1 MKIQYQGPT
10 QFRRIVEETCTQV
23 KEDYERQDVVIA
35 VARPFFYPVDKNEPI
50 GIRFPTQEFINTYVG
65 TRIGNIEKLLNRR
78 RGISE
83 QRFRDLCSELRKF
96 SFTCSVDE
104 HGNAYDNAPGAMYEP
119 VTDKVYLD
127 PLTFSLYYLCTQ
139 RGVGVPNDTDQ
150 VEYIRHELVHND
162 MGKSVPHEELRRA
175 TAPYY
180 RFWHN
185 VQRGASLTGQAH
197 KKWMEGP
204 EGKNFFSTLRQI
216 GGGDGNK
223 ALEAT
228 HDYLLNQSEQKS
240 RELEPLH
247 LPIGEEA
254 LAHNYAG
261 DKELFMA
268 DVSKRYDDPAL
279 FERASTLFD
288 TIEKRIMEAGRL
300 ETLREMKRRMDE
312 AFHEKVSVL
321 DVYSV

>member
-23 KEDYERQDVVIA
+23 KEDYERQDAVIA
-35 VARPFFYPVDKNEPI
+35 VARPFWQMADESEPL

-65 TRIGNIEKLLNRR
+65 TRLAAIEKLLARK

-83 QRFRDLCSELRKF
+83 QRFRDLGKELEKF
-96 SFTCSVDE
+96 SFASKSNE
-104 HGNAYDNAPGAMYEP
+104 RGSQAGALYDPI
-119 VTDKVYLD
+119 TDKVYLD
-127 PLTFSLYYLCTQ
+127 PLTFSLYYLCTR
-139 RGVGVPNDTDQ
+139 RGVEAPDATDQ
-150 VEYIRHELVHND
+150 VGYIQHELVHND
-162 MGKSVPHEELRRA
+162 LGKSAPHEELRSA
-175 TAPYY
+175 NAPYY
-180 RFWHN
+180 HFWHK
-185 VQRGASLTGQAH
+185 VQRSASLTGQAY
-197 KKWMEGP
+197 KKWMESP
-204 EGKNFFSTLRQI
+204 EGKDFLSMVRQI
-216 GGGDGNK
+216 GGSDPK
-223 ALEAT
+223 EALVVT

-240 RELEPLH
+240 KELEPLH
-247 LPIGEEA
+247 LHIGDEA

-268 DVSKRYDDPAL
+268 DVSGRYTGDPAIL
-279 FERASTLFD
+279 ERASTLFD

-300 ETLREMKRRMDE
+300 ETLREMKRKMNE

>member
-10 QFRRIVEETCTQV
+10 QFRKIVEETCTQV
-23 KEDYERQDVVIA
+23 KEDYERHDAVIA
-35 VARPFFYPVDKNEPI
+35 VARPSFYPVDENEPI

-65 TRIGNIEKLLNRR
+65 TRIANIEKLLNRR

-96 SFTCSVDE
+96 SFSCSVDE
-104 HGNAYDNAPGAMYEP
+104 HGNAYDNAPGAMYDP

-127 PLTFSLYYLCTQ
+127 PLTFSLYYLCTR
-139 RGVGVPNDTDQ
+139 RGAGVPNDTDQ

-162 MGKSVPHEELRRA
+162 LGKSAPQEEIRSA

-180 RFWHN
+180 HFWHN
-185 VQRGASLTGQAH
+185 VQRGMSLTGQAY
-197 KKWMEGP
+197 KKWMESP
-204 EGKNFFSTLRQI
+204 EGKDFLSMVRQI
-216 GGGDGNK
+216 GGSDPKK
-223 ALEAT
+223 ALDVT

-240 RELEPLH
+240 KELEPLH
-247 LPIGEEA
+247 LGIGEEA

-268 DVSKRYDDPAL
+268 DVSGKHSDPAL
-279 FERASTLFD
+279 LERASTLFD
-288 TIEKRIMEAGRL
+288 TIEKKIMEAGRL